1 MLAISEEESV
11 DDMSKRT
18 CNDQIVTAYVTRF
31 NEVGRSRPEF
41 DHLLAQM
48 RSDKQVGALEAV
60 AIARRYGFR
69 VAKTKKAAL
78 EAIEKK
84 FGDLVRTSALIE
96 IAKKV
101 RVL

>member
-1 MLAISEEESV
+1 MFASLDDESV

-18 CNDQIVTAYVTRF
+18 CNEETVRLYVNRL
-31 NEVGRSRPEF
+31 NDAGGSRDEF
-41 DHLLAQM
+41 DRIMVEL
-48 RSDKQVGALEAV
+48 RSDKSVGVPEAV
-60 AIARRYGFR
+60 AIARMYGYR

-78 EAIEKK
+78 DAISKK
-84 FGDLVRTSALIE
+84 FGDLTRTSALIE